1 MKQTTNYKLNK
12 PDPEDYYNI
21 NDQNANMD
29 VIDTELS
36 GRAQKN
42 HQHGAGDIASGT
54 LPVERGGTGQASLSA
69 ARNAMGLG
77 NTTGALPVAN
87 GGTGAATAAGARQ
100 NIGATWVTSLKDPS
114 LADVVTRENIFA
126 NPPLNR
132 MGDIYVDT
140 FSYES
145 GGSAATYKTPL
156 SSNSAEF
163 WTVLTLADFPNRAM
177 QIATQIYSGGG
188 AARIFVRTRHI
199 DNNDY
204 TQWQDWRE
212 IFTSNTV
219 VPVTNGGTGQAS
231 AGGVAKLASLLPA
244 QFANPSRLTAHY
256 NTFLSTGLSNESVT
270 ISQLADLVPA
280 RTAFWFRNNTNETP
294 GVTDVPYVSSEI
306 LFDKGANNNYCYAVA
321 FSCNGDTAESN
332 HGEVSVWSKNT
343 LREYG
348 WRRLFDDKGVIPIA
362 NGGTGASD
370 AAGALTNLEARP
382 LVEKLIPLGTDIL
395 SLAPGVYYVDG
406 VNTNE
411 MTAAMNLPANMWHWH
426 ILVYSDRNTTSQEYN
441 YKLILAFPSSSKRF
455 YINMMSYDGAWTGWS
470 NIYTSGDKPTL
481 GELGIS
487 VQSAAPSSP
496 KAGDLW
502 VW

>member
-1 MKQTTNYKLNK
+1 MSNQIVTPYTGDEAVSLDNFNRRIEEINAGAA
-12 PDPEDYYNI
+12 PAEHEHSAED
-21 NDQNANMD
+21 
-29 VIDTELS
+29 VTS
-36 GRAQKN
+36 GV
-42 HQHGAGDIASGT
+42 
-54 LPVERGGTGQASLSA
+54 LPVARGGTGQTSLQA

-77 NTTGALPVAN
+77 NTTGALPV
-87 GGTGAATAAGARQ
+87 
-100 NIGATWVTSLKDPS
+100 
-114 LADVVTRENIFA
+114 
-126 NPPLNR
+126 
-132 MGDIYVDT
+132 
-140 FSYES
+140 
-145 GGSAATYKTPL
+145 
-156 SSNSAEF
+156 
-163 WTVLTLADFPNRAM
+163 
-177 QIATQIYSGGG
+177 
-188 AARIFVRTRHI
+188 
-199 DNNDY
+199 
-204 TQWQDWRE
+204 
-212 IFTSNTV
+212 
-219 VPVTNGGTGQAS
+219 
-231 AGGVAKLASLLPA
+231 
-244 QFANPSRLTAHY
+244 
-256 NTFLSTGLSNESVT
+256 
-270 ISQLADLVPA
+270 
-280 RTAFWFRNNTNETP
+280 
-294 GVTDVPYVSSEI
+294 
-306 LFDKGANNNYCYAVA
+306 
-321 FSCNGDTAESN
+321 
-332 HGEVSVWSKNT
+332 
-343 LREYG
+343 
-348 WRRLFDDKGVIPIA
+348 A

>member
-1 MKQTTNYKLNK
+1 MSNQIVTPYTGDGAVSLDNFNRRTEEINAGAA
-12 PDPEDYYNI
+12 PAEHEHTAED
-21 NDQNANMD
+21 
-29 VIDTELS
+29 VTS
-36 GRAQKN
+36 GV
-42 HQHGAGDIASGT
+42 
-54 LPVERGGTGQASLSA
+54 LPAARGGTGQTSLQA

-77 NTTGALPVAN
+77 NTTGALPV
-87 GGTGAATAAGARQ
+87 
-100 NIGATWVTSLKDPS
+100 
-114 LADVVTRENIFA
+114 
-126 NPPLNR
+126 
-132 MGDIYVDT
+132 
-140 FSYES
+140 
-145 GGSAATYKTPL
+145 
-156 SSNSAEF
+156 
-163 WTVLTLADFPNRAM
+163 
-177 QIATQIYSGGG
+177 
-188 AARIFVRTRHI
+188 
-199 DNNDY
+199 
-204 TQWQDWRE
+204 
-212 IFTSNTV
+212 
-219 VPVTNGGTGQAS
+219 
-231 AGGVAKLASLLPA
+231 
-244 QFANPSRLTAHY
+244 
-256 NTFLSTGLSNESVT
+256 
-270 ISQLADLVPA
+270 
-280 RTAFWFRNNTNETP
+280 
-294 GVTDVPYVSSEI
+294 
-306 LFDKGANNNYCYAVA
+306 
-321 FSCNGDTAESN
+321 
-332 HGEVSVWSKNT
+332 
-343 LREYG
+343 
-348 WRRLFDDKGVIPIA
+348 A